1 MAEDINGAL
10 GIRATID
17 ADDIKTSSQQW
28 VETITGMQSKTNE
41 VVQGMNDSLS
51 SLQKQVDEF
60 GRTANG
66 MSLSELSSQLN
77 NSKAAFVSLGGDI
90 RQQKYIIKETI
101 ADLGDLQR
109 AYKRAKDEGNTRAAD
124 DLSKQIDNYKEG
136 LAAQRRELNSMVAQ
150 QQAEKEKITELTQAY
165 KELQSS
171 QPTFDNV
178 VNGAGTATERVQA
191 LKQSFAEFQ
200 NTLQNSQNA
209 INGLSDESAKST
221 ISGNQ
226 TVQEINKIVTTRYVA
241 EGAEEVQAK
250 NEQVEKGL
258 KDIGASYA
266 AAAATAQT
274 AFSEQKNVIQALEG
288 QIQNLNSIMQQA
300 VKNGDMS
307 SATEAAEQIKILE
320 AQLTSAKEK
329 LSELKEQASVANEN
343 LQDFG
348 NLSSEIAQRVE
359 NQNTAWGRLKDRI
372 KSVGLELRDFAND
385 QGKKANTVLSSFK
398 DTIDGMGL
406 PMTKTISNFGKMTK
420 AAIAFVTTPLGIVLG
435 TIALALKAVHT
446 WLHKSA
452 EGQKVMASMSA
463 YFGSIMS
470 SITDIVIAFGNYLY
484 KTFSGSNKAVNQFAT
499 NFVSAFKNAF
509 HAVKDLAVGFGT
521 IFKGVWQVLN
531 GDLSKGWES
540 MKEGVAQMGSGFS
553 SAVRAISDT
562 IKAQISG
569 MKAGA
574 SVVYGMFQDKDLNNS
589 LSKSFGNMF
598 SNAKEASDRAL
609 KALQLSKETDQAK
622 MRSLAL
628 DEQIAKGKEK
638 IYTLTGKAKDEEIK
652 RVKALEKEKYYG
664 RDVIDQKTKQ
674 KRHED
679 GILDVQRK
687 QYENLKATN
696 ALHTQTLGT
705 LKAERQAH
713 IGILQTEAR
722 AAASTRMLTRMEAA
736 NQRKMASQAKTAAK
750 SALNKSNAVTSAQGK
765 INDVYMA
772 NADTRATEAIKME
785 KAVEKARIGAMSDG
799 YARTKAERE
808 AQNKDELNAIV
819 QQQEAAIKAE
829 KKRQKAEFEAEQ
841 ALVKA
846 NGGKIQKWDETKID
860 KSEID
865 KINALYEQLFN
876 FTEQSQTRKTND
888 ELAAEYDKQQTERKQ
903 KINKLKADIAEL
915 EEQLQKVTNESKKAE
930 LKKLK
935 DNAQA
940 QLDWVSQSKDAWNE
954 YYEKYGTFL
963 EKRAALEEKF
973 LHDTQGLD
981 KKSPEYKLKYEEYK
995 QNKSSLRTSELKS
1008 NVDWSSV
1015 FSDIGM
1021 MSSKMARMQLANLQ
1035 DYTQTDEYK
1044 GLNANDK
1051 KTISDA
1057 IDNLLKNAGPTII
1070 GSFKNF
1076 GKAVDRYK
1084 VELQKLSTLQDNEMQ
1099 AQNAL
1104 LEAKN
1109 LEAQRAKEV
1118 ADAQEK
1124 LKKTTETGN
1133 NDNIQAA
1140 RKNLEAAK
1148 KNLESAQAH
1157 SIKTKKAADDASRTV
1172 KEQTSAT
1179 EKSKNDV
1186 KRQGQNLTS
1195 SFNTITSV
1203 FQNLKS
1209 GSLSGTFNSIVDIV
1223 NAFKDVKD
1231 ASNEAS
1237 DASKKSSKQQ
1247 EKDAQSNSISAGKT
1261 EQAQEKTNEA
1271 IGAIGQAMQAVPNVW
1286 VKAIGA
1292 VLSVLDILGDDLEGG
1307 IGNLV
1312 GTLFEKVG
1320 SIIETL
1326 LSQIGSG
1333 KFFAD
1338 IGKGV
1343 WNLVGGIGRGLGDA
1357 FGMRD
1362 NWNSYRKASE
1372 QYEKLDKVWTSL
1384 ISKKKEYLSLSYGEE
1399 AKKVGEEYVKLAKA
1413 NLDATKLISNQY
1425 LGAWKKGSHSAGYK
1439 FDKRMSDGVK
1449 GMTWSDITSAT
1460 GIQISSISE
1469 LTNLSYKQLEKL
1481 KTEYTEWWVEL
1492 PEKYR
1497 EYLESIIEKQG
1508 TLEDAQEEL
1517 KEKLT
1522 GIKFDDMYSNFM
1534 SALSDMSKGADDFV
1548 QDFKNNMLKALIEN
1562 TMGDEVK
1569 EWMDDYVKRYQAAVK
1584 LDGGKISETEAQKF
1598 RQELSEASNKFF
1610 NERQQI
1616 ANSIGQGSAASSGE
1630 QKQGFATA
1638 SEDSIEELSGRAL
1651 AQTEALYQIRDQQL
1665 LDAST
1670 ITSIDNNLMQ
1680 IVVIENKR
1688 NAYYD
1693 ETLELHRN
1701 SVSHLAAIER
1711 NTNELYSMNE
1721 KLTKIERNTRNI

>member
-17 ADDIKTSSQQW
+17 ADDIKTSAQQW

-77 NSKAAFVSLGGDI
+77 NSKAAFVSLGCDI
-90 RQQKYIIKETI
+90 RQQKDIIKETI

-171 QPTFDNV
+171 KPTFDNV

-574 SVVYGMFQDKDLNNS
+574 SVVYGMFQDKDLNKS

-772 NADTRATEAIKME
+772 NADTRAAEAIKME
-785 KAVEKARIGAMSDG
+785 KAVEKAHIGAMSDG

-915 EEQLQKVTNESKKAE
+915 EEQLHKVTNESEKAE

-973 LHDTQGLD
+973 LHDTQGFD
-981 KKSPEYKLKYEEYK
+981 KDSPEYKFKQKEYENASKALEFEEIKKQLNWEDVFGDLSRLGKSALADLKK
-995 QNKSSLRTSELKS
+995 QLESLIE
-1008 NVDWSSV
+1008 
-1015 FSDIGM
+1015 
-1021 MSSKMARMQLANLQ
+1021 
-1035 DYTQTDEYK
+1035 
-1044 GLNANDK
+1044 NDK
-1051 KTISDA
+1051 K
-1057 IDNLLKNAGPTII
+1057 
-1070 GSFKNF
+1070 
-1076 GKAVDRYK
+1076 
-1084 VELQKLSTLQDNEMQ
+1084 LSIE
-1099 AQNAL
+1099 
-1104 LEAKN
+1104 
-1109 LEAQRAKEV
+1109 
-1118 ADAQEK
+1118 
-1124 LKKTTETGN
+1124 
-1133 NDNIQAA
+1133 
-1140 RKNLEAAK
+1140 
-1148 KNLESAQAH
+1148 
-1157 SIKTKKAADDASRTV
+1157 SIKTINEAINKVRSEQTKKGFLIGGMFGSIKTFKVTSQKAKEAREQVERVAGGSLWRRYNNATTTEEKASVRNEQVYDPVTGKLVKFGYMLDRASKSV
-1172 KEQTSAT
+1172 KEQTEAQKNATQSIKSVGNGFSTLSNVGKDVSNMLGKFGVTIPDGVGKMFDGFGEIGSAFEGFDLT
-1179 EKSKNDV
+1179 KIGSFLDVGNYIHAVTGVFSGIADVFGGIFSIFGKGSGEKEYREELKHYNKLSDIWKDLIAKKQEYINLSFGDSAKKEIEDVLSLYKAEETSIKKLGLAYEQKRSWNAHSQGYRNDKSV
-1186 KRQGQNLTS
+1186 DKKGGWKRWGELAGVTIS
-1195 SFNTITSV
+1195 SVNDFFTKDFTYE
-1203 FQNLKS
+1203 QLLNLKS
-1209 GSLSGTFNSIVDIV
+1209 ADNGEFWASLDR
-1223 NAFKDVKD
+1223 
-1231 ASNEAS
+1231 
-1237 DASKKSSKQQ
+1237 
-1247 EKDAQSNSISAGKT
+1247 
-1261 EQAQEKTNEA
+1261 
-1271 IGAIGQAMQAVPNVW
+1271 
-1286 VKAIGA
+1286 
-1292 VLSVLDILGDDLEGG
+1292 
-1307 IGNLV
+1307 
-1312 GTLFEKVG
+1312 
-1320 SIIETL
+1320 ET
-1326 LSQIGSG
+1326 Q
-1333 KFFAD
+1333 D
-1338 IGKGV
+1338 
-1343 WNLVGGIGRGLGDA
+1343 
-1357 FGMRD
+1357 
-1362 NWNSYRKASE
+1362 Y
-1372 QYEKLDKVWTSL
+1372 LDKL
-1384 ISKKKEYLSLSYGEE
+1384 IECKDGTE
-1399 AKKVGEEYVKLAKA
+1399 
-1413 NLDATKLISNQY
+1413 
-1425 LGAWKKGSHSAGYK
+1425 K
-1439 FDKRMSDGVK
+1439 F
-1449 GMTWSDITSAT
+1449 
-1460 GIQISSISE
+1460 
-1469 LTNLSYKQLEKL
+1469 
-1481 KTEYTEWWVEL
+1481 
-1492 PEKYR
+1492 
-1497 EYLESIIEKQG
+1497 
-1508 TLEDAQEEL
+1508 QETAL
-1517 KEKLT
+1517 EKLT

-1584 LDGGKISETEAQKF
+1584 SDGGKISEVNAQKF
-1598 RQELSEASNKFF
+1598 RQELAEASNNFF

>member
-17 ADDIKTSSQQW
+17 ADDIKTSAQQW

-90 RQQKYIIKETI
+90 RQQKDIIKETI

-109 AYKRAKDEGNTRAAD
+109 AYKKAKDEGNTRAAD
-124 DLSKQIDNYKEG
+124 DILKQIDNYKEG

-209 INGLSDESAKST
+209 INGLSDESTKST

-226 TVQEINKIVTTRYVA
+226 TAQEINKIVTTRYVA

-274 AFSEQKNVIQALEG
+274 AFSEQKNVIQALEN

-329 LSELKEQASVANEN
+329 LSELKEQASVANQN

-348 NLSSEIAQRVE
+348 NISSEIAQRVE

-372 KSVGLELRDFAND
+372 KSVGLELREFAND
-385 QGKKANTVLSSFK
+385 QGKKADNVLSSFK

-772 NADTRATEAIKME
+772 NADTRAAEAIKME

-915 EEQLQKVTNESKKAE
+915 EEQLHKATNESEKAE

-954 YYEKYGTFL
+954 YYEKFGTFL

-973 LHDTQGLD
+973 LHDTQGFD
-981 KKSPEYKLKYEEYK
+981 KDSPEYKFKQKEYENASKALEFEEIKKQLNWEDVFGDLSRLGKSALADLKK
-995 QNKSSLRTSELKS
+995 QLESLIE
-1008 NVDWSSV
+1008 
-1015 FSDIGM
+1015 
-1021 MSSKMARMQLANLQ
+1021 
-1035 DYTQTDEYK
+1035 
-1044 GLNANDK
+1044 NDK
-1051 KTISDA
+1051 
-1057 IDNLLKNAGPTII
+1057 NLSI
-1070 GSFKNF
+1070 
-1076 GKAVDRYK
+1076 
-1084 VELQKLSTLQDNEMQ
+1084 E
-1099 AQNAL
+1099 
-1104 LEAKN
+1104 
-1109 LEAQRAKEV
+1109 
-1118 ADAQEK
+1118 
-1124 LKKTTETGN
+1124 
-1133 NDNIQAA
+1133 
-1140 RKNLEAAK
+1140 
-1148 KNLESAQAH
+1148 
-1157 SIKTKKAADDASRTV
+1157 SIKTINEAINKVRSEQTKKGFLFGGMFGSIKTFKVTSQKAKEAREQVERVAGGSLWRRYNNATTTEEKAYVRNEQVYDPVTGKLVKFGDMLDRASKSV
-1172 KEQTSAT
+1172 KEQTEAQKNATQSIKSVGNGFSTLSNVGKDVSNMLGKFGVTIPDGVGKMFDGFGKIGSAFEGFDLT
-1179 EKSKNDV
+1179 KIGSFLDVGNYIHAVTGVFSGIADVFGGIFSIFGKGSGEKEYREELKHYNKLSDIWKDLIAKKQEYINLSFGDSAKKEIEDVLSLYKAEETSIKKLGIAYEKKRSWNAHSQGYRNDKSIDKKGGW
-1186 KRQGQNLTS
+1186 KRWGELAGVTIS
-1195 SFNTITSV
+1195 SVNDFFTKDFTYE
-1203 FQNLKS
+1203 QLLNLKS
-1209 GSLSGTFNSIVDIV
+1209 ADNGEFWASLDSET
-1223 NAFKDVKD
+1223 
-1231 ASNEAS
+1231 
-1237 DASKKSSKQQ
+1237 
-1247 EKDAQSNSISAGKT
+1247 QS
-1261 EQAQEKTNEA
+1261 
-1271 IGAIGQAMQAVPNVW
+1271 
-1286 VKAIGA
+1286 
-1292 VLSVLDILGDDLEGG
+1292 
-1307 IGNLV
+1307 
-1312 GTLFEKVG
+1312 
-1320 SIIETL
+1320 
-1326 LSQIGSG
+1326 
-1333 KFFAD
+1333 
-1338 IGKGV
+1338 
-1343 WNLVGGIGRGLGDA
+1343 
-1357 FGMRD
+1357 
-1362 NWNSYRKASE
+1362 Y
-1372 QYEKLDKVWTSL
+1372 LDKL
-1384 ISKKKEYLSLSYGEE
+1384 IECKDGTE
-1399 AKKVGEEYVKLAKA
+1399 
-1413 NLDATKLISNQY
+1413 
-1425 LGAWKKGSHSAGYK
+1425 K
-1439 FDKRMSDGVK
+1439 F
-1449 GMTWSDITSAT
+1449 
-1460 GIQISSISE
+1460 
-1469 LTNLSYKQLEKL
+1469 
-1481 KTEYTEWWVEL
+1481 
-1492 PEKYR
+1492 
-1497 EYLESIIEKQG
+1497 
-1508 TLEDAQEEL
+1508 QETAL
-1517 KEKLT
+1517 EKLT

-1534 SALSDMSKGADDFV
+1534 SELSDMSKGADDFV

-1598 RQELSEASNKFF
+1598 RQELLEASNKFF

-1680 IVVIENKR
+1680 IVVIEKKR